1 MFIWLKKH
9 WQTLA
14 IVILAFFLVRANNP
28 RLLNTAVPPFSGS
41 SRQNDE
47 MLALSADTAFSSKS
61 YLPVSQVPPSEDP
74 NRLIITD
81 TSLSLLVKDVAN
93 AITDI
98 QSVTTSLGGFL
109 VNSYL
114 SKPESA
120 ASGNISVRV
129 PSDKVPQALSAF
141 KNFAVK
147 VVSESVT
154 GSDVTDAYTDLSA
167 RLEVLTKTKTK
178 FEQILDQA
186 VKVTDLLEVQRE
198 LTYLQS
204 QIDNLKGQQKY
215 YEQSAKLSK
224 ITVYLS
230 TDELSLPYAPTNAW
244 RPVVIFKTAVR
255 SLIGFSRFLGTTLI
269 WLAVYLPAIIPVI
282 LITRFVKK
290 KKQNRSNP
298 SL

>member
-1 MFIWLKKH
+1 MTTWLKKH

-14 IVILAFFLVRANNP
+14 IVILALFLVRANSP
-28 RLLNTAVPPFSGS
+28 RLLSNSLPPFSGS
-41 SRQNDE
+41 SRQTAE
-47 MLALSADTAFSSKS
+47 FAAFSSDTALSSKS
-61 YLPVSQVPPSEDP
+61 NYLPANQAPPSEDP

-81 TSLSLLVKDVAN
+81 TSLSLLVKDVAD

-129 PSDKVPQALSAF
+129 PGDKVPQALSAF

-147 VVSESVT
+147 VVSESVS
-154 GSDVTDAYTDLSA
+154 GSDVTDSYTDLSA
-167 RLEVLTKTKTK
+167 RLEVLTKTKSK

-186 VKVTDLLEVQRE
+186 VKVPDLLEVQRE
-198 LTYLQS
+198 LTNLQT

-224 ITVYLS
+224 ITVFLS

-244 RPVVIFKTAVR
+244 RPQVIFKTAMR
-255 SLIGFSRFLGTTLI
+255 SLIGFSRSLGTALI
-269 WLAVYLPAIIPVI
+269 WLAVYTPVIIPAI
-282 LITRFVKK
+282 LIIRFVKK
-290 KKQNRSNP
+290 KKQNLN
-298 SL
+298 